1 MINPELFDLVE
12 LLVDLPEHNLTR
24 GEQGTIVEDYNDGY
38 YEIEFSNNEGE
49 TIALCPLSKQQF
61 MVIWKAKSKTWLS
74 LTEKLKVLV
83 DNLPN
88 EKQQKIL
95 DFTRSLYQ
103 KQ

>member
-1 MINPELFDLVE
+1 MIKPELFDLVE
-12 LLVDLPEHNLTR
+12 LLVDLSEHNLTR